1 MRRLAT
7 LVLVLLVGVPAQAL
21 AQEASFPPAGPR
33 TFSLHLNTY
42 PVGSYEASR
51 ELRLALWD
59 SPMSKLEY
67 AVAREVWA
75 AQMGSLPGRGKPGST
90 AIRMSVS
97 PGGPPR
103 LVLAGPWSQA
113 WHELSWQDQIAV
125 TAQSAVAIG
134 ILAALAHNLSK

>member
-1 MRRLAT
+1 MRRLTT
-7 LVLVLLVGVPAQAL
+7 LVLVLVVGVPALAF
-21 AQEASFPPAGPR
+21 AQEATPAPAEPR
-33 TFSLHLNTY
+33 TFSLHLSSY

-90 AIRMSVS
+90 AIRMSVG
-97 PGGPPR
+97 PGRPPG
-103 LVLAGPWSQA
+103 LVLAGPWSQE
-113 WHELSWQDQIAV
+113 WHELSWQNQVAV
-125 TAQSAVAIG
+125 AAQSAVAIG
-134 ILAALAHNLSK
+134 ILAALAHNLGK